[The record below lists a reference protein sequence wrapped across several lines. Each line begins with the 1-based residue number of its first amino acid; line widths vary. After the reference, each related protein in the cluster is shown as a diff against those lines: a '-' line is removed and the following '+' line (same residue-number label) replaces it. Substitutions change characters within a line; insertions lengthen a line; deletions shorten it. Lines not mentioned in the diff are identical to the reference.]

1 MFRLNR
7 GSRSPI
13 VVADNDELKE
23 RLFDYS
29 AEAVYQEYFT
39 DEYFHMRNKGRA
51 ERDLLK
57 KASVSIIGCGALGSE
72 TTDSLNKAGV
82 GRILLVDRDEMRAH
96 NAVRHCLGIDK
107 VSFPKVFGMAELMV
121 LHNPFVNIDMEKT
134 KQLDILQSNIDDYLP
149 EGNIL
154 H

>member
-13 VVADNDELKE
+13 VV
-23 RLFDYS
+23 
-29 AEAVYQEYFT
+29 
-39 DEYFHMRNKGRA
+39 
-51 ERDLLK
+51 
-57 KASVSIIGCGALGSE
+57 
-72 TTDSLNKAGV
+72 
-82 GRILLVDRDEMRAH
+82 VDRDEMRAH